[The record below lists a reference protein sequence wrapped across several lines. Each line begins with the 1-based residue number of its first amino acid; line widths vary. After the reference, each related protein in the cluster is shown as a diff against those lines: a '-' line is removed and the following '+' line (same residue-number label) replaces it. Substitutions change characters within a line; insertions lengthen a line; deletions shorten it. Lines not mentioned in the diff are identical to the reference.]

1 MKGIR
6 PEVWEESEIIRFSGE
21 IPEVAYWNSIYYLE
35 DDPEGPC
42 LRLND
47 EEKRLLKRAVIER
60 YLTIILRDL
69 TVANI
74 GKSHYRG
81 LERAMVNWGR
91 LSLFAKREGFSKEA
105 IRQKVLEFL
114 RLFLDE
120 LKEKD
125 LALEVDRATVEDFIR
140 SLSFNPQALL

>member
-35 DDPEGPC
+35 DDPEGPR

-91 LSLFAKREGFSKEA
+91 LSLFVRREGFSKEA
-105 IRQKVLEFL
+105 VRQKVLEFL

-120 LKEKD
+120 LKEKG
-125 LALEVDRATVEDFIR
+125 LALEVNRATVEDFIR
-140 SLSFNPQALL
+140 SLSFSPQALL